1 MGIKSLNKRGY
12 PSKAFKAILIKTGG
26 DRVLPLFLRS
36 PAIMSDSPGH
46 ELINNFFTGVCGGG
60 ADRTGEA
67 RKKNTTLI
75 FSQHFPIRYCD
86 CAGEEVL

>member
-46 ELINNFFTGVCGGG
+46 ELINNFFTGVCGVGVGG
-60 ADRTGEA
+60 WIEPGKQG
-67 RKKNTTLI
+67 KKT
-75 FSQHFPIRYCD
+75 QP
-86 CAGEEVL
+86 